1 MPDQMSIDQHSQR
14 SRFLPHPFRSRDPHR
29 EVRENLS
36 HQDRFSDLETVL
48 AHLDAQ
54 DQELLRQTRLLRALV
69 ERLLPPDQSKDV
81 LEASPDQAVPP
92 IEDA

>member
-1 MPDQMSIDQHSQR
+1 M
-14 SRFLPHPFRSRDPHR
+14 
-29 EVRENLS
+29 RENLS